1 MTIKT
6 TPNLKVVSLLSDFI
20 KQCSFS
26 ANKNTNPCT
35 KELFLSYEVP
45 SIDTKHGKHQGFIEV
60 LGDDTNSLLLDSANL
75 LGADSVTNNILY
87 YPQSCLGWHTN
98 SDLEGYRTYYTYT
111 LKPGIFRYE
120 DPKLNKIVL
129 DVDNV
134 GWTSRTFLI
143 QKDKPFWHSVWS
155 DGYRFSF
162 GFNHA

>member
-1 MTIKT
+1 MPIKT
-6 TPNLKVVSLLSDFI
+6 TPNLEVVSLLSIFI

-35 KELFLSYEVP
+35 KEMFLSCELP
-45 SIDTKHGKHQGFIEV
+45 GIDNKHGDRLGFIEV
-60 LGDDTNSLLLDSANL
+60 LDKDTNSLLLESANL
-75 LGADSVTNNILY
+75 LGATSVTNNILY
-87 YPQSCLGWHTN
+87 HPQSCLGWHTN

-111 LKPGIFRYE
+111 LKPGIFRYV
-120 DPKLNKIVL
+120 DPKSNKILL

-143 QKDKPFWHSVWS
+143 QKDKSFWHSVWS

-162 GFNHA
+162 GFNHT